1 MPRVDFPSISDTA
14 DFSPLPDGDYVCQL
28 TDVEIDHTK
37 AGDEMWKLRWAVQDG
52 EFAGRL
58 LFDNLVFSQKA
69 LSRVKLVCGVLGID
83 TSGQLDLQPDM
94 LLDKRALV
102 STYQEEYVDGQGRT
116 KITNRIPFEG
126 YAYVPATGASTPF

>member
-14 DFSPLPDGDYVCQL
+14 DFAPLPDGDYVCQI
-28 TDVEIDHTK
+28 TDIEIDRTR
-37 AGDEMWKLRWAVQDG
+37 AGDEMWKLRLTVQDG

-69 LSRVKLVCGVLGID
+69 LSRVKLVCGVCGVD
-83 TSGQLDLQPDM
+83 TSGAVDLDPSM

-102 STYQEEYVDGQGRT
+102 STYQEEYTDGQGRQ
-116 KITNRIPFEG
+116 KVANRIPFEG
-126 YAYVPATGASTPF
+126 YAYVPASGASTPF